1 MINIA
6 QTEVP
11 SRRSI
16 ASLGLCDLWEA
27 PMPTN
32 TIMSTARFI
41 QRRNLE
47 LLRARL
53 TRTNDKAECQRIVKL
68 IEEEELKDL
77 ASGGT
82 SNSKASIAS
91 LKATKPREQ
100 RTGKQRVILGFHV
113 ESGERP

>member
-1 MINIA
+1 
-6 QTEVP
+6 
-11 SRRSI
+11 
-16 ASLGLCDLWEA
+16 
-27 PMPTN
+27 MPTN
-32 TIMSTARFI
+32 SIMSTARFI